1 MASGPASS
9 MSDDNIIG
17 MSTPRRS
24 GRFTSRL
31 RSLSRGRRNNSIPR
45 GRNRS
50 LSISRK
56 TASATNEGY
65 TLDWSKKG
73 GSSRPLGR
81 SVERGRNRSLSISRR
96 TSSSEGYAMLDG
108 KSMSVGES
116 STAQEV
122 DEDDRLT
129 QMMTAE
135 IERVLE
141 ERRVSHN
148 TSKKTHKV
156 TSTASQQLNQ
166 QQYEDTIQKFKR
178 RLSKM
183 ETKLQTQNETQ
194 TEEVN
199 KWKERFFHSCDQL
212 EKMASKAEVQT
223 KSYMKQVNDIATTHD
238 ELVQQVDHYKI
249 ENCEL
254 LAKCDR
260 LSHKCDRLEVSESK
274 LMEERTR
281 ERQVY
286 GDICEENE
294 ILQESVEEAMQLVN
308 SMGKKMTSF
317 VQTHESCVQDY
328 ENKLASLRVELNQQ
342 QHHHPITFPPTMEES
357 SSSSSSSCG
366 VKEKENDNL
375 QSEITRLNAENEEAY
390 EVLRTLQ
397 REIELLRSQ
406 AKNKTKAKTS
416 SKSRTDKE
424 EQQQEE
430 RDQED
435 QMIKADRTL
444 QQDLMSILLNNPS
457 EVKSLSSNTGPCH
470 ICNNE
475 DHPTLRCSFLNATRI
490 PTTIHQ
496 RLKGLKFKEENG
508 LHTLKLKEGNVI
520 VDVDRICNA
529 HPLTSLTLSKDP
541 ITNVWLSNR
550 AA

>member
-1 MASGPASS
+1 
-9 MSDDNIIG
+9 
-17 MSTPRRS
+17 
-24 GRFTSRL
+24 
-31 RSLSRGRRNNSIPR
+31 
-45 GRNRS
+45 
-50 LSISRK
+50 
-56 TASATNEGY
+56 
-65 TLDWSKKG
+65 
-73 GSSRPLGR
+73 
-81 SVERGRNRSLSISRR
+81 
-96 TSSSEGYAMLDG
+96 
-108 KSMSVGES
+108 
-116 STAQEV
+116 
-122 DEDDRLT
+122 
-129 QMMTAE
+129 MMTAE

-141 ERRVSHN
+141 ERRVSHD
-148 TSKKTHKV
+148 TSNKTHKD
-156 TSTASQQLNQ
+156 TSTASQLNQ
-166 QQYEDTIQKFKR
+166 QQYEDTIQKLKR

-183 ETKLQTQNETQ
+183 ESKLQTQSESQ

-260 LSHKCDRLEVSESK
+260 LAHKCDRLEVSESK

-317 VQTHESCVQDY
+317 VEAHESCVQDY
-328 ENKLASLRVELNQQ
+328 ENKLASLRDELNHQQ
-342 QHHHPITFPPTMEES
+342 LIALPTMEES
-357 SSSSSSSCG
+357 SSSSSSSCD
-366 VKEKENDNL
+366 VKEKENDSL
-375 QSEITRLNAENEEAY
+375 QSEIARLNTENEEAY
-390 EVLRTLQ
+390 EVLRILQ
-397 REIELLRSQ
+397 QEIELLRNQ
-406 AKNKTKAKTS
+406 AKAKTS
-416 SKSRTDKE
+416 SKSKPQTNSSAEKE
-424 EQQQEE
+424 EE
-430 RDQED
+430 REQED
-435 QMIKADRTL
+435 QIIKADRTL

-475 DHPTLRCSFLNATRI
+475 DHPTLRCSFLNATMI
-490 PTTIHQ
+490 PTTIHD
-496 RLKGLKFKEENG
+496 RFKALKFKEENG
-508 LHTLKLKEGNVI
+508 LHNLKLKEGNVI
-520 VDVDRICNA
+520 VDIDRICNA
-529 HPLTSLTLSKDP
+529 HP
-541 ITNVWLSNR
+541 R

>member
-1 MASGPASS
+1 MAGRRLSTASS
-9 MSDDNIIG
+9 MSDDKID
-17 MSTPRRS
+17 MSTTRRS
-24 GRFTSRL
+24 GRSSLTTRL
-31 RSLSRGRRNNSIPR
+31 RSLSRGRRNKSIPR

-50 LSISRK
+50 LSMSRK
-56 TASATNEGY
+56 TKTTAAATTEGY

-96 TSSSEGYAMLDG
+96 KSSSEGYAMLES
-108 KSMSVGES
+108 KSLSIGES
-116 STAQEV
+116 STADREV

-141 ERRVSHN
+141 ERRVSYD
-148 TSKKTHKV
+148 TSKKTHKD
-156 TSTASQQLNQ
+156 TSTTTQLNQ
-166 QQYEDTIQKFKR
+166 QQYEDTIQKLKR

-183 ETKLQTQNETQ
+183 ETKLRTQNESQ

-223 KSYMKQVNDIATTHD
+223 KQYMKQVNDIATTHD

-328 ENKLASLRVELNQQ
+328 ENKLASLRDELSQQ
-342 QHHHPITFPPTMEES
+342 QLATLPTMEES
-357 SSSSSSSCG
+357 SSSSSSSCSM
-366 VKEKENDNL
+366 KDKENDNL
-375 QSEITRLNAENEEAY
+375 QSEIARLNAENEEAY
-390 EVLRTLQ
+390 EVLKILQ
-397 REIELLRSQ
+397 QEIELLRNQ
-406 AKNKTKAKTS
+406 AKTKTS
-416 SKSRTDKE
+416 SKSKPRPNSSAEKE
-424 EQQQEE
+424 EE
-430 RDQED
+430 RKQED
-435 QMIKADRTL
+435 QIIKADRTL

-490 PTTIHQ
+490 PTTIHH
-496 RLKGLKFKEENG
+496 RLTALKFKEENG
-508 LHTLKLKEGNVI
+508 LHGLKLKEGNVI
-520 VDVDRICNA
+520 VDIDRICNA
-529 HPLTSLTLSKDP
+529 HP
-541 ITNVWLSNR
+541 R

>member
-1 MASGPASS
+1 MTMASRRSSASS
-9 MSDDNIIG
+9 VDVDSDGNIID
-17 MSTPRRS
+17 MSTATRS
-24 GRFTSRL
+24 GRFTTRL

-56 TASATNEGY
+56 SKTTTAATTEGY

-73 GSSRPLGR
+73 GSSKPLGR
-81 SVERGRNRSLSISRR
+81 SFERGRNRSLSISRR
-96 TSSSEGYAMLDG
+96 SSSKGGYAILDG

-116 STAQEV
+116 STSAREADE

-141 ERRVSHN
+141 ERRVSDDIK
-148 TSKKTHKV
+148 KKTIHEE
-156 TSTASQQLNQ
+156 SS
-166 QQYEDTIQKFKR
+166 EHTIQKLKR

-183 ETKLQTQNETQ
+183 ESKLQTQNESQ

-212 EKMASKAEVQT
+212 EKMASKAEVQN
-223 KSYMKQVNDIATTHD
+223 KSYMKQVNDISTTHA

-317 VQTHESCVQDY
+317 VEAHESCVQDY
-328 ENKLASLRVELNQQ
+328 ENKLASLRDELETEKNQ
-342 QHHHPITFPPTMEES
+342 HTTLPTMEES
-357 SSSSSSSCG
+357 SSSSSSSCTL
-366 VKEKENDNL
+366 KETEKDENNL
-375 QSEITRLNAENEEAY
+375 HSEIARLNTENEEAY
-390 EVLRTLQ
+390 EALTLLEQ
-397 REIELLRSQ
+397 EIELLRNQ
-406 AKNKTKAKTS
+406 AKTKTT
-416 SKSRTDKE
+416 SKSRTDQE
-424 EQQQEE
+424 EQEE
-430 RDQED
+430 REQED
-435 QMIKADRTL
+435 QIIKADRTL

-475 DHPTLRCSFLNATRI
+475 NHPTLRCSFLNATRI
-490 PTTIHQ
+490 PSTIHH
-496 RLKGLKFKEENG
+496 RLKVLQFKEENG

-520 VDVDRICNA
+520 VDIDRICSDL
-529 HPLTSLTLSKDP
+529 PSSPMKDP
-541 ITNVWLSNR
+541 VTNIWLSNR

>member
-1 MASGPASS
+1 MASGRLSTTSS
-9 MSDDNIIG
+9 INDDNIVD
-17 MSTPRRS
+17 MSTTTRRS

-56 TASATNEGY
+56 SKTATANEGY

-73 GSSRPLGR
+73 GSSKPLGS

-96 TSSSEGYAMLDG
+96 KSSSEGGYAMLDG
-108 KSMSVGES
+108 KSLSVGES
-116 STAQEV
+116 SIADREV
-122 DEDDRLT
+122 DEDDTRLT

-135 IERVLE
+135 IEKVLE
-141 ERRVSHN
+141 ERRVSEDDIN
-148 TSKKTHKV
+148 KKKIHDEE
-156 TSTASQQLNQ
+156 SS
-166 QQYEDTIQKFKR
+166 EHTIQKLKR
-178 RLSKM
+178 RLSKL
-183 ETKLQTQNETQ
+183 ESKLQTQNESQ

-223 KSYMKQVNDIATTHD
+223 KQYMKQVNDIATTHD

-254 LAKCDR
+254 VAKCDR

-317 VQTHESCVQDY
+317 VEAHESCVQDY
-328 ENKLASLRVELNQQ
+328 ETKLASLTLRDELNQQ
-342 QHHHPITFPPTMEES
+342 RLATLPTMEES
-357 SSSSSSSCG
+357 SSSSSSSCD

-375 QSEITRLNAENEEAY
+375 QSEIERLNAENEEAY
-390 EVLRTLQ
+390 EVLKILQ
-397 REIELLRSQ
+397 QEIELLRNQ
-406 AKNKTKAKTS
+406 AKAKTS
-416 SKSRTDKE
+416 SKSRTVKE

-435 QMIKADRTL
+435 QIIKADRTL

-520 VDVDRICNA
+520 VDIDRICNA
-529 HPLTSLTLSKDP
+529 HP
-541 ITNVWLSNR
+541 R

>member
-1 MASGPASS
+1 MASGRLSTTLS
-9 MSDDNIIG
+9 VDGDDDNIVD
-17 MSTPRRS
+17 MSTTRRS

-56 TASATNEGY
+56 TKTTTAATNEGY

-73 GSSRPLGR
+73 SSSKPLGR

-96 TSSSEGYAMLDG
+96 KSSSEGGYAILDG
-108 KSMSVGES
+108 KSLSIGES
-116 STAQEV
+116 STADREV
-122 DEDDRLT
+122 DEDDQRLT

-141 ERRVSHN
+141 ERRLSHD
-148 TSKKTHKV
+148 TSKKTHKD
-156 TSTASQQLNQ
+156 TPTASQQLNQ
-166 QQYEDTIQKFKR
+166 QQYEDTIQKLKR

-183 ETKLQTQNETQ
+183 ESKLQTQNESQ

-223 KSYMKQVNDIATTHD
+223 KQYMKQVNDIATTHD

-260 LSHKCDRLEVSESK
+260 LSHKCDRLEISESK

-328 ENKLASLRVELNQQ
+328 ENKLASLRDELNQ
-342 QHHHPITFPPTMEES
+342 HHPITFPPTMEES
-357 SSSSSSSCG
+357 SSSSSSSCAP
-366 VKEKENDNL
+366 KEKENDNL
-375 QSEITRLNAENEEAY
+375 QSEIARLNTENEEAY
-390 EVLRTLQ
+390 EVLKILQ
-397 REIELLRSQ
+397 QEIELLRNQ
-406 AKNKTKAKTS
+406 AKAKTS
-416 SKSRTDKE
+416 SKSKPQSNSSAEKE
-424 EQQQEE
+424 EE
-430 RDQED
+430 REQED
-435 QMIKADRTL
+435 QIIKADRTL

-490 PTTIHQ
+490 PITIHD
-496 RLKGLKFKEENG
+496 RLNAIKFKEENG

-520 VDVDRICNA
+520 VDIDRICNA
-529 HPLTSLTLSKDP
+529 HP
-541 ITNVWLSNR
+541 R

>member
-1 MASGPASS
+1 MSLIGC
-9 MSDDNIIG
+9 SDDNILD
-17 MSTPRRS
+17 MSTATRS
-24 GRFTSRL
+24 GRFTTRL
-31 RSLSRGRRNNSIPR
+31 RSLSRGRRNNSSIPR

-56 TASATNEGY
+56 TKTTTATTEGY

-73 GSSRPLGR
+73 SSSKPLGR

-96 TSSSEGYAMLDG
+96 NSSSEGGYAILDS
-108 KSMSVGES
+108 KSLSVGES
-116 STAQEV
+116 SSTAREI
-122 DEDDRLT
+122 DEDDRLS

-141 ERRVSHN
+141 ERRVSHD
-148 TSKKTHKV
+148 TIKKTHKD
-156 TSTASQQLNQ
+156 TPTASQQLNQ
-166 QQYEDTIQKFKR
+166 EQYEDTIQKLKR

-183 ETKLQTQNETQ
+183 ESKLQSQSESQ

-223 KSYMKQVNDIATTHD
+223 KQYIKQVNDIATTHD

-254 LAKCDR
+254 FAKCDR

-328 ENKLASLRVELNQQ
+328 ENKLTSLRSELNQQ
-342 QHHHPITFPPTMEES
+342 QLVTLPTMEES
-357 SSSSSSSCG
+357 SSSSSSSCD
-366 VKEKENDNL
+366 VKEKENDSL
-375 QSEITRLNAENEEAY
+375 QSEIARLNTENEEAY
-390 EVLRTLQ
+390 EVLRILQ
-397 REIELLRSQ
+397 QEIELLRNQ
-406 AKNKTKAKTS
+406 TKAKTTP
-416 SKSRTDKE
+416 KARTEKEEDEE
-424 EQQQEE
+424 EQQ
-430 RDQED
+430 ED
-435 QMIKADRTL
+435 QIIKADRKL

-470 ICNNE
+470 ICNNV
-475 DHPTLRCSFLNATRI
+475 DHPTLRCTFLNATRI
-490 PTTIHQ
+490 PSTIHH
-496 RLKGLKFKEENG
+496 RLKVLKFKEENG

-520 VDVDRICNA
+520 VDIDRICNA
-529 HPLTSLTLSKDP
+529 HP
-541 ITNVWLSNR
+541 R

>member
-1 MASGPASS
+1 MSAS
-9 MSDDNIIG
+9 
-17 MSTPRRS
+17 
-24 GRFTSRL
+24 
-31 RSLSRGRRNNSIPR
+31 
-45 GRNRS
+45 
-50 LSISRK
+50 
-56 TASATNEGY
+56 EGY

-73 GSSRPLGR
+73 SSSKPLGK

-96 TSSSEGYAMLDG
+96 NSSSEGYAMLDS
-108 KSMSVGES
+108 KSLSVGETS
-116 STAQEV
+116 STKEV
-122 DEDDRLT
+122 EEDDRLT

-141 ERRVSHN
+141 ERRVLYD
-148 TSKKTHKV
+148 TRKKTHKD
-156 TSTASQQLNQ
+156 TSTATQLKQ
-166 QQYEDTIQKFKR
+166 QQYEDTIQQLKR

-183 ETKLQTQNETQ
+183 ESKLQTQNESQ

-212 EKMASKAEVQT
+212 EKMATKAEVQT
-223 KSYMKQVNDIATTHD
+223 KSYMKQVNDIARTHD

-260 LSHKCDRLEVSESK
+260 LYHKCDRLEVSESK

-317 VQTHESCVQDY
+317 VEAHESCVQDY
-328 ENKLASLRVELNQQ
+328 ENKLASLRDELNQQ
-342 QHHHPITFPPTMEES
+342 QLIALPPTMEES
-357 SSSSSSSCG
+357 SSSSSSSCD

-375 QSEITRLNAENEEAY
+375 SEIARLNAENEEAY
-390 EVLRTLQ
+390 EVLRILQ
-397 REIELLRSQ
+397 QEIELLRNQ
-406 AKNKTKAKTS
+406 AKAKTF
-416 SKSRTDKE
+416 SKSKPQTNSSAE
-424 EQQQEE
+424 EQEQE
-430 RDQED
+430 QED
-435 QMIKADRTL
+435 QIIKADRTL

-490 PTTIHQ
+490 PTTIHH
-496 RLKGLKFKEENG
+496 RLNALKFKEENG

-520 VDVDRICNA
+520 VDIDRICNA
-529 HPLTSLTLSKDP
+529 HP
-541 ITNVWLSNR
+541 R

>member
-1 MASGPASS
+1 MASRRLSTAIDS
-9 MSDDNIIG
+9 SDDNISN
-17 MSTPRRS
+17 MSSTTTRS
-24 GRFTSRL
+24 GRFTTRL
-31 RSLSRGRRNNSIPR
+31 RSLSRGRRNNSTPR

-56 TASATNEGY
+56 TKTMSATEGY

-73 GSSRPLGR
+73 GSSRPLGS
-81 SVERGRNRSLSISRR
+81 SVERGRNLSLSISRR
-96 TSSSEGYAMLDG
+96 NSSSEGYVTLDG
-108 KSMSVGES
+108 KSLSVGES
-116 STAQEV
+116 SIADREV

-141 ERRVSHN
+141 ERRVSDDI
-148 TSKKTHKV
+148 KKKKKKIHEDESSEQTI
-156 TSTASQQLNQ
+156 QQL
-166 QQYEDTIQKFKR
+166 KR

-183 ETKLQTQNETQ
+183 ESKLQTQNESQ

-238 ELVQQVDHYKI
+238 ELVHQVDHYKI

-260 LSHKCDRLEVSESK
+260 LSHRCDRLEVSESK

-317 VQTHESCVQDY
+317 VEAHESCVQDY
-328 ENKLASLRVELNQQ
+328 ENKLASLRDELNQE
-342 QHHHPITFPPTMEES
+342 HPITFPPTMEES
-357 SSSSSSSCG
+357 SSSSSSSCD
-366 VKEKENDNL
+366 VKEKENDNNL
-375 QSEITRLNAENEEAY
+375 QSEIARLNTENEEAY

-397 REIELLRSQ
+397 QEIELLRSQ
-406 AKNKTKAKTS
+406 AKTKTQP
-416 SKSRTDKE
+416 KSRTVKE
-424 EQQQEE
+424 EEE
-430 RDQED
+430 QED
-435 QMIKADRTL
+435 QIIKADRTL

-475 DHPTLRCSFLNATRI
+475 DHPTLRCSFLNATRM
-490 PTTIHQ
+490 PSTIHH
-496 RLKGLKFKEENG
+496 RLNALKFKEENG

-520 VDVDRICNA
+520 VDIDRICNA
-529 HPLTSLTLSKDP
+529 PTPTPMKDP
-541 ITNVWLSNR
+541 TNVWLSNR